1 MALAAAAAVL
11 RDCDCTHMAGAVEVV
26 APEPDS
32 AVQVGQVDVGEAD
45 HATAVYHNSPSDTA
59 KAQEAV
65 AAVVADSV
73 VRSAG
78 TVSAPSAHLHTPA
91 RRLLPPRAAA
101 AAEVDLQVQA
111 DRTLK
116 DASTPRVV

>member
-1 MALAAAAAVL
+1 MLV
-11 RDCDCTHMAGAVEVV
+11 DCDCTRMAVAVEVV
-26 APEPDS
+26 VAEPYS
-32 AVQVGQVDVGEAD
+32 AAQEGRFDVGEAD
-45 HATAVYHNSPSDTA
+45 HATAIYHNSPSNAA

-91 RRLLPPRAAA
+91 HRLLPPHAAA

-116 DASTPRVV
+116 DASTP